1 MSRRGNGRPWERRS
15 PWRHRRQCWRHASA
29 YIGLI
34 AEPGRR
40 GVGNL
45 PADTDRRY
53 WQELGI
59 TYEPH
64 RPSDAESV
72 VTIVRITG
80 GNFRL
85 VERLMNEVA
94 RIMTINNL
102 DTITPDPVEA
112 ARDVLVVGA

>member
-1 MSRRGNGRPWERRS
+1 MSGGRGGAAGWQRLQR
-15 PWRHRRQCWRHASA
+15 ASGWTCA
-29 YIGLI
+29 L
-34 AEPGRR
+34 
-40 GVGNL
+40 
-45 PADTDRRY
+45 DRARY

-64 RPSDAESV
+64 RPSDTESV

-94 RIMTINNL
+94 RIMTIDNL
-102 DTITPDPVEA
+102 DTIAPDPVEA